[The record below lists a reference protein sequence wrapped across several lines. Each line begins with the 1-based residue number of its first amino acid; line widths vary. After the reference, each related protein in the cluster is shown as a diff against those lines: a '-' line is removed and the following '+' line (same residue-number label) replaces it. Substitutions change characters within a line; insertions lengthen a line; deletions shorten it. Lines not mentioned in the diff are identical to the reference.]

1 MMDNSINSNDFFND
15 FSLNDDNHMSKSIQN
30 YSRRSSFSI
39 LSSDSNV
46 ISTFSINIDSNSN
59 YIRRNTVTSKRGIKM
74 KKTKYIFCVKCNNF
88 YLIDFKD
95 YIIKFECNCFEID
108 NYTIDNFIHDY
119 TITDK
124 EKVEKYSKCKY
135 HDKKY
140 TYYCEECK
148 NDLCDECLE
157 ETKIY
162 KSIQKIIK
170 KHETHPKIKLETKIN
185 EEVNNIK
192 PALKIIKGNLPNGFS
207 DFRKILNLIKDIIM
221 ENKDF
226 FCYNIY
232 KSLINIHNY
241 LSNFKYPVIKKKI
254 KITTIKEI
262 KENINKGDDISSI
275 KIINQKYSDLS
286 DFKNLN
292 MEFLSELNLNENE
305 IEDISPLENCNL
317 RNLKIFNIE
326 KNKLN
331 NKCINVFKNLSL
343 PNLKRLNLYQ
353 NNIKS
358 TEIFDV
364 IQKFKSLEIFFIGD
378 NIFDKSELEKDKI
391 YNFLPNIKEF
401 GITGN
406 LTNVNFI
413 LKLKIEKLKIFYISR
428 NKLSSL
434 SILKNIKFENLEKF
448 WASFNNIMD
457 LKEIENLQSKE
468 TIQLINLKENKISDI
483 NNIFEILN
491 PFTNLEELNLE
502 DNPINYINKQLL
514 IEEFKAKGIKLII

>member
-1 MMDNSINSNDFFND
+1 M
-15 FSLNDDNHMSKSIQN
+15 
-30 YSRRSSFSI
+30 
-39 LSSDSNV
+39 
-46 ISTFSINIDSNSN
+46 
-59 YIRRNTVTSKRGIKM
+59 
-74 KKTKYIFCVKCNNF
+74 
-88 YLIDFKD
+88 
-95 YIIKFECNCFEID
+95 IKFECNCFEIY
-108 NYTIDNFIHDY
+108 NYTIDNFIHEY

-124 EKVEKYSKCKY
+124 EKVEKYSKCKI
-135 HDKKY
+135 HNDKKY
-140 TYYCEECK
+140 IYYCEECK
-148 NDLCDECLE
+148 CDLCDECLK

-162 KSIQKIIK
+162 RSIQKIIK
-170 KHETHPKIKLETKIN
+170 KHETHPKIELEKKIN
-185 EEVNNIK
+185 EEVNNIQS
-192 PALKIIKGNLPNGFS
+192 ALKIIKGNLPNGFS
-207 DFRKILNLIKDIIM
+207 DFRKILNLIKDIIK
-221 ENKDF
+221 ENKDYC
-226 FCYNIY
+226 CYNIY
-232 KSLINIHNY
+232 KSLINIYNY
-241 LSNFKYPVIKKKI
+241 LSNFKYPVTKKMI

-262 KENINKGDDISSI
+262 KENINKGDDIIII
-275 KIINQKYSDLS
+275 KINNQKYSNIS

-292 MEFLSELNLNENE
+292 LELLSELNLNENE

-358 TEIFDV
+358 TDIFDV
-364 IQKFKSLEIFFIGD
+364 IQKFNCLEIFYIGD

-406 LTNVNFI
+406 LTDVNFI
-413 LKLKIEKLKIFYISR
+413 LKLKIEKLKILYISR

-448 WASFNNIMD
+448 WASFNNITD

-491 PFTNLEELNLE
+491 PFTNLKELNLE
-502 DNPINYINKQLL
+502 DNPINNINKQIL
-514 IEEFKAKGIKLII
+514 IEKFNDKGIKLKL